1 MANSIRACALLSR
14 CTKMRQISTCVRNAR
29 TLAMYTRSVRPQ
41 PIAGAAY
48 FQHSTS
54 PLFRVKYQHHRN
66 YLQTFRALSSSAE
79 QTATDSNTDS
89 TADED
94 YHSIIKDTERSKGP
108 SATHEFQAETKKL
121 LDIVAKSLYSQKE
134 VFIRELISNA
144 SDALEKLRYHQVSAE
159 SIRDPEL
166 PLEIHIG
173 LDEEKKTFTIQDTGL
188 GMTKAEMIEN
198 LGTIAKSG
206 STEFLKQMK
215 DGDPKAEVNQNIIG
229 QFGVGFYSAFM
240 VGDEVDVFSQS
251 YKTDEP
257 SYKWSSD
264 GSGVYDISEADGVQR
279 GTKIVVH
286 LKGDSYDFAKEEVL
300 KAIVKKYSNFVGV
313 PIFLNGKRANV
324 VQALWLMNPQ
334 DITSEMHEEFYR
346 FISGVFDKPRFQ
358 FHYKTDA
365 PVNIRALF
373 YVPEYKPTLFDM
385 SRETDVSLTLY
396 SRKVMIM
403 PKANYILPK
412 WLRFVKG
419 VVDSEDIPLNLSR
432 ELLQDSALI
441 RKLRQVIT
449 GRILKF
455 FIEKSKKDVENYMK
469 FYEDYGLFF
478 REGIVTTTEQD
489 EREEIAKLLRFES
502 SKCEPGE
509 KTSLADYSS
518 RMKAGSRVIYYLSA
532 PSRDLAMTSP
542 YFEALK
548 KKDTEVLFLYEPY
561 DELVLM
567 NLGQFERKNL
577 KSVENEIQD
586 EKDETN
592 TVDESDEKSLKQ
604 EQANELMDWIRGTLT
619 NKVNNVKVTK
629 RLVSHPCIVT
639 VVEMGS
645 ARHFLRTTLAD
656 KSQEERFRLLQ
667 PTLEINPSHPLITKL
682 FELKTSQPD
691 LAQLLVEQ
699 LYDNAM
705 INAGLTDDPRS
716 MVGRLND
723 LLVKALE
730 SK

>member
-1 MANSIRACALLSR
+1 MATPIRACALR
-14 CTKMRQISTCVRNAR
+14 FHCVKMRKISTCVRTAR
-29 TLAMYTRSVRPQ
+29 ILAFHTSAKPL
-41 PIAGAAY
+41 PIAGTH
-48 FQHSTS
+48 FSQSTGH
-54 PLFRVKYQHHRN
+54 LLRARHQQYRN
-66 YLQTFRALSSSAE
+66 YLQMFRPLSTSAE
-79 QTATDSNTDS
+79 QTATDSNT
-89 TADED
+89 DED
-94 YHSIIKDTERSKGP
+94 YHSIIKDTERTKGP

-144 SDALEKLRYHQVSAE
+144 SDALEKLRYHQVSATT
-159 SIRDPEL
+159 IRDPEL

-188 GMTKAEMIEN
+188 GMTKEEIIQN

-240 VGDEVDVFSQS
+240 VGENVEVYTQS
-251 YKTDEP
+251 YKCDEP
-257 SYKWSSD
+257 SYKWTSD
-264 GSGVYDISEADGVQR
+264 GSGVYDLTEAEGVQR
-279 GTKIVVH
+279 GTKIIVH
-286 LKGDSYDFAKEEVL
+286 LKGDSYDFAKEEIIN
-300 KAIVKKYSNFVGV
+300 AIVKKYSNFVGV

-334 DITSEMHEEFYR
+334 EVTSEMHEEFYR
-346 FISGVFDKPRFQ
+346 FISGVFDKPRFN

-441 RKLRQVIT
+441 RKLRKVIT

-469 FYEDYGLFF
+469 FYDDYGLFF
-478 REGIVTTTEQD
+478 REGIVTTTEQE

-502 SKCEPGE
+502 SKCSPGE
-509 KTSLADYSS
+509 KISLDDYAS
-518 RMKAGSRVIYYLSA
+518 RMKAGSRIIYYLSA

-542 YFEALK
+542 YFEALQ

-567 NLGQFERKNL
+567 NLGQFDRKNL

-586 EKDETN
+586 EKEEIN
-592 TVDESDEKSLKQ
+592 TTDESDANSLKQ
-604 EQANELMDWIRGTLT
+604 DQANELMDWIKSTLT

-656 KSQEERFRLLQ
+656 KSQEERYRLLQ

-682 FELKTSQPD
+682 FELKTSRPD

-716 MVGRLND
+716 MVGRLNE

-730 SK
+730 KN

>member
-1 MANSIRACALLSR
+1 MATPIRACALR
-14 CTKMRQISTCVRNAR
+14 FHCVKMRKISTCVRTAR
-29 TLAMYTRSVRPQ
+29 ILAFHTSAKPL
-41 PIAGAAY
+41 PIAGTH
-48 FQHSTS
+48 FSRSTGH
-54 PLFRVKYQHHRN
+54 LLRARHQQYHN
-66 YLQTFRALSSSAE
+66 YLQMFRPLSTSAE
-79 QTATDSNTDS
+79 QTATDSNT
-89 TADED
+89 DED
-94 YHSIIKDTERSKGP
+94 YHSIIKDTERTKGP

-144 SDALEKLRYHQVSAE
+144 SDALEKLRYHQVSATT
-159 SIRDPEL
+159 IRDPEL

-188 GMTKAEMIEN
+188 GMTKEEIIQN

-240 VGDEVDVFSQS
+240 VGENVEVYTQS
-251 YKTDEP
+251 YKCDEP
-257 SYKWSSD
+257 SYKWTSD
-264 GSGVYDISEADGVQR
+264 GSGVYDLTEAEGVQR
-279 GTKIVVH
+279 GTKIIVH
-286 LKGDSYDFAKEEVL
+286 LKGDSYDFAKEEIIN
-300 KAIVKKYSNFVGV
+300 AIVKKYSNFVGV

-334 DITSEMHEEFYR
+334 EVTSEMHEEFYR
-346 FISGVFDKPRFQ
+346 FISGVFDKPRFN

-441 RKLRQVIT
+441 RKLRKVIT

-469 FYEDYGLFF
+469 FYDDYGLFF
-478 REGIVTTTEQD
+478 REGIVTTTEQE

-502 SKCEPGE
+502 SKCSPGE
-509 KTSLADYSS
+509 KISLDDYAS
-518 RMKAGSRVIYYLSA
+518 RMKAGSRIIYYLSA

-542 YFEALK
+542 YFEALQ

-567 NLGQFERKNL
+567 NLGQFDRKNL

-586 EKDETN
+586 EKEEIN
-592 TVDESDEKSLKQ
+592 TTDESDANSLKQ
-604 EQANELMDWIRGTLT
+604 DQANELMDWIKSTLT

-656 KSQEERFRLLQ
+656 KSQEERYRLLQ

-682 FELKTSQPD
+682 FELKTSRPD

-716 MVGRLND
+716 MVGRLNE

-730 SK
+730 KN